1 MMSTQSP
8 KNEALNRISIIVDK
22 VFEDSEVYR
31 EEVNK
36 DRFLQSFSN
45 QMNNGLSPEY
55 LSSITGDELTR
66 MVRQLMAT
74 ELLGTLLDGLT
85 PEQLEVFNDAIER
98 R

>member
-1 MMSTQSP
+1 MSTETLRN
-8 KNEALNRISIIVDK
+8 KALNRISTIVDK

-36 DRFLQSFSN
+36 DEFMQSFSN
-45 QMNNGLSPEY
+45 RMNNGLAPEE
-55 LSSITGDELTR
+55 LISITRDELTR
-66 MVRQLMAT
+66 MLRQLMAM